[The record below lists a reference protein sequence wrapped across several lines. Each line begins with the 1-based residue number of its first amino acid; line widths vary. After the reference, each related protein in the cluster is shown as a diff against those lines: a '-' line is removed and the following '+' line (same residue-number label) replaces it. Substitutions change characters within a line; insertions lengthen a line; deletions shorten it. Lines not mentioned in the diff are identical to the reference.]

1 MKWIA
6 KLLFLAAVALTLF
19 LISGTASAAP
29 GELGPFANIKLLV
42 DTQIEAPPVNN
53 NVTTHRLLLSGESVQ
68 FQLFAPAA
76 AGVLTWGYAITFD
89 GVTDFHSPSGRD
101 MTGSPL
107 ILAFDGTPAALLI
120 TQPSIGP
127 DGYLGEVTLM
137 VSRDLSDGSVLQVS
151 SFVMSDPSRDLDYL
165 DVSSATI
172 TFTSGQ
178 GSAQMDGDF
187 DLDGDVDFVDFL
199 RFAQNFGKTGP
210 APTQTSPGMDGDFD
224 LDGDVDFSDF
234 ITFAQNFGRKS

>member
-1 MKWIA
+1 MKWVA
-6 KLLFLAAVALTLF
+6 KLLFLAAVVLTLF
-19 LISGTASAAP
+19 LISGTPSSASDEF
-29 GELGPFANIKLLV
+29 GSFQDIKLLV

-53 NVTTHRLLLSGESVQ
+53 HVTTHRLLQSGESVK

-76 AGVLTWGYAITFD
+76 AEVLTWGYAITFD
-89 GVTDFHSPSGRD
+89 GVTDFHAPSGRD
-101 MTGSPL
+101 FLGSPL
-107 ILAFDGTPAALLI
+107 ILAFDGAPAALLI
-120 TQPSIGP
+120 TQLSIGP

-137 VSRDLSDGSVLQVS
+137 VSSDLSDGSVLQVS
-151 SFVMSDPSRDLDYL
+151 SFVMADPSRDLDYL

-172 TFTSGQ
+172 TFTS
-178 GSAQMDGDF
+178 AQDTGPMDGDF

-210 APTQTSPGMDGDFD
+210 APAQTSPGMDGDVD

-234 ITFAQNFGRKS
+234 LTFAQNFGRKR